1 MPLTVSSYSEQTP
14 RPMAHTNRKSI
25 YLVLGCTLFAAAAQ
39 VLMKF
44 GAANPLPVLNFSS
57 PAGVI
62 AFVVALVGNV
72 PLFFGYCMSAG
83 TALLLI
89 LALRDGELST
99 LYPIIAMSYVW
110 AIPLSMYYFGD
121 KINIWKISGIALI
134 VGGVAL
140 LGRAGARPVDADK

>member
-1 MPLTVSSYSEQTP
+1 
-14 RPMAHTNRKSI
+14 MAHTNRKSI

-44 GAANPLPVLNFSS
+44 GAGHPLPIPDFST
-57 PAGVI
+57 PARAV
-62 AFVVALVGNV
+62 AFVVAIFSNA

-121 KINIWKISGIALI
+121 KLNIWKISGIALI

-140 LGRAGARPVDADK
+140 LGRFGAPPSRAGK

>member
-1 MPLTVSSYSEQTP
+1 
-14 RPMAHTNRKSI
+14 MAHTNRKSI

-39 VLMKF
+39 VLIKS
-44 GAANPLPVLNFSS
+44 GAANPLPVLDFSS
-57 PAGVI
+57 LAKVVG
-62 AFVVALVGNV
+62 FGVALVSNT
-72 PLFFGYCMSAG
+72 PLFFGYCLSAG

-121 KINIWKISGIALI
+121 KLNIWKISGIALI

-140 LGRAGARPVDADK
+140 LGRAGAPPSGAVEITTPRP